1 MGAVMAGRRR
11 RRGGFFNIFKRGNLG
26 LHNLHAIA
34 TDPFMNFK
42 KRPVTGG
49 RRRYRAK
56 VRYTPY

>member
-1 MGAVMAGRRR
+1 MAGRRR